1 MRSVDGHDGRRTASP
16 PDKKSALTV
25 FVGIVTFFVIL
36 AVLILVHELGHFTLA
51 KLMGVRVEEFGL
63 GFPPRLRSWSL
74 GGTVY
79 SLNALPLGG
88 FVKMTGENGEDVDPA
103 SFGAKPPWQRLL
115 ILLFGPVMNLAL
127 AMGIFFFSFMGGS
140 PRGLTVVTGVG
151 ARSPAASAK
160 IRVGDKIV
168 DVAGVHVNY
177 LSDLQDVTSTHL
189 GKRVTIELVRA
200 NRFRKVTLVPRANPP
215 ANQGPMGIALTK
227 VTTVTYSPGKA
238 LQLSVQQVGN
248 MVGSIP
254 LLLQNVSQHGGGQ
267 VTGPIGIAHLTTR
280 VVQQEPQQGPS
291 SLFLFVALLSANLG
305 VLNLLPIP
313 ALDGGRIVFVL
324 LSWARRRNLNP
335 EVEGVI
341 HMVGMAV
348 LLMLILVISYQDI
361 VRWVSGG
368 TF

>member
-1 MRSVDGHDGRRTASP
+1 VPA
-16 PDKKSALTV
+16 KKSPLTI
-25 FVGIVTFFVIL
+25 FVGILTFFVIL

-51 KLMGVRVEEFGL
+51 KVMGVRVEEFGL
-63 GFPPRLRSWSL
+63 GFPPRLRSWKL
-74 GGTVY
+74 RGTVY

-88 FVKMTGENGEDVDPA
+88 FVKMTGENGEDDDPA
-103 SFGAKPPWQRLL
+103 SFAAKAPWQRLL
-115 ILLFGPVMNLAL
+115 ILLFGPVMNLTL
-127 AMGIFFFSFMGGS
+127 AVGIFFFAFMGGS
-140 PRGLTVVTGVG
+140 PRGLTIVTGVSAG
-151 ARSPAASAK
+151 SPAALAH
-160 IRVGDKIV
+160 IRVGDTIV
-168 DVAGVHVNY
+168 DAGGVHVNY
-177 LSDLQDVTSTHL
+177 LSDLQHITTSHL
-189 GKRVTIELVRA
+189 GKPLKIKVVR
-200 NRFRKVTLVPRANPP
+200 NHRFRTVLLVPRPKPP
-215 ANQGPMGIALTK
+215 VNQGPMGIALNK
-227 VTTVTYSPGKA
+227 VTTVTYSPGTA
-238 LQLSVQQVGN
+238 LRMSVQQVGD
-248 MVGSIP
+248 MIGSIP

-267 VTGPIGIAHLTTR
+267 VTGPIGIAHLTTQ

-335 EVEGVI
+335 EIEGVI

-361 VRWVSGG
+361 VRWVTGG

>member
-1 MRSVDGHDGRRTASP
+1 MTI
-16 PDKKSALTV
+16 
-25 FVGIVTFFVIL
+25 FVGILTFFVIL

-51 KLMGVRVEEFGL
+51 KVMGVRVEEFGL
-63 GFPPRLRSWSL
+63 GFPPRLRSWKL
-74 GGTVY
+74 RGTVY

-88 FVKMTGENGEDVDPA
+88 FVKMTGENGEDDDPA
-103 SFGAKPPWQRLL
+103 SFAAKAPWQRLL
-115 ILLFGPVMNLAL
+115 ILLFGPVMNLTL
-127 AMGIFFFSFMGGS
+127 AVGIFFFAFMGGS
-140 PRGLTVVTGVG
+140 PRGLTIVTGVSAG
-151 ARSPAASAK
+151 SPAALAH
-160 IRVGDKIV
+160 IRVGDTIV
-168 DVAGVHVNY
+168 DAGGVHVNY
-177 LSDLQDVTSTHL
+177 LSDLQHITTSHL
-189 GKRVTIELVRA
+189 GKPLKIKVVR
-200 NRFRKVTLVPRANPP
+200 NHRFRTVSLVPRPKPP
-215 ANQGPMGIALTK
+215 VNQGPMGIALSK
-227 VTTVTYSPGKA
+227 VTTVTYSPGTA
-238 LQLSVQQVGN
+238 LRMSVQQVAD
-248 MVGSIP
+248 MIGSIP

-267 VTGPIGIAHLTTR
+267 VTGPIGIAHLTTQ

-335 EVEGVI
+335 EIEGVI

-361 VRWVSGG
+361 VRWVTGG

>member
-1 MRSVDGHDGRRTASP
+1 MRPVDGHDGQRTASP
-16 PDKKSALTV
+16 PGKKSLLTI
-25 FVGIVTFFVIL
+25 FIGIVTFFVIL
-36 AVLILVHELGHFTLA
+36 AVLILVHEFGHFALA

-63 GFPPRLRSWSL
+63 GFPPRLRSWSR
-74 GGTVY
+74 GGTIY

-88 FVKMTGENGEDVDPA
+88 FVKMTGENGEDRDPA

-115 ILLFGPVMNLAL
+115 ILLFGPIMNLTL
-127 AMGIFFFSFMGGS
+127 AIGIFFFSFMGGS
-140 PRGLTVVTGVG
+140 PRGLTVVTAVSAG
-151 ARSPAASAK
+151 SPAASAH
-160 IRVGDKIV
+160 IRAGDKIV
-168 DVAGVHVNY
+168 DFAGVHVSY
-177 LSDLQDVTSTHL
+177 LSDLQQVTSTHL
-189 GKRVTIELVRA
+189 GKPVNIVLMRH
-200 NRFRKVTLVPRANPP
+200 NRFLRVLLVPRAKPP
-215 ANQGPMGIALTK
+215 TNQGPMGIALTK

-238 LQLSVQQVGN
+238 LQLSVQQVGD

-267 VTGPIGIAHLTTR
+267 VAGPIGIAHLTTR

-291 SLFLFVALLSANLG
+291 SLFLFIALLSANLG

-348 LLMLILVISYQDI
+348 LLMLIVVISYQDI
-361 VRWVSGG
+361 VRWASGG

>member
-1 MRSVDGHDGRRTASP
+1 
-16 PDKKSALTV
+16 LTV
-25 FVGIVTFFVIL
+25 FIGIITFFVIL

-51 KLMGVRVEEFGL
+51 KLVGVRVEEFGL

-74 GGTVY
+74 GSTTY
-79 SLNALPLGG
+79 SVNALPLGG
-88 FVKMTGENGEDVDPA
+88 FVKMTGENGEDDDPS
-103 SFGAKPPWQRLL
+103 SFGAKAPWQRLL
-115 ILLFGPVMNLAL
+115 ILLFGPLMNLAL
-127 AMGIFFFSFMGGS
+127 AVGIFFFSFMGGS
-140 PRGLTVVTGVG
+140 PQGLTVVTGVNSG
-151 ARSPAASAK
+151 SPAALAH
-160 IRVGDKIV
+160 IRVGDRIV
-168 DVAGVHVNY
+168 DIAGVHVNY
-177 LSDLQDVTSTHL
+177 LSDLQNVTSSNL
-189 GKRVTIELVRA
+189 GKRLTIDLVR
-200 NRFRKVTLVPRANPP
+200 NNHLRQVSLVPRSSWP

-227 VTTVTYSPGKA
+227 VTTVAYSPAKA
-238 LQLSVQQVGN
+238 LQLSVQQVGD
-248 MVGSIP
+248 MIGSIP

-267 VTGPIGIAHLTTR
+267 VTGPIGIANLTTK

-335 EVEGVI
+335 EIEGVI

-348 LLMLILVISYQDI
+348 LLMLIVVISYQDV

-368 TF
+368 SF

>member
-1 MRSVDGHDGRRTASP
+1 
-16 PDKKSALTV
+16 LTV
-25 FVGIVTFFVIL
+25 FVGIVTFFIIL
-36 AVLILVHELGHFTLA
+36 AVLILVHEFGHFTVA

-63 GFPPRLRSWSL
+63 GFPPRLRSWSR
-74 GGTVY
+74 GGTIY

-88 FVKMTGENGEDVDPA
+88 FVKMTGENGEQDDPA

-115 ILLFGPVMNLAL
+115 ILLFGPIMNLTL
-127 AMGIFFFSFMGGS
+127 AVGIFFFSFMGGS

-151 ARSPAASAK
+151 AASPAAAAG

-168 DVAGVHVNY
+168 DVAGIHVNY

-189 GKRVTIELVRA
+189 GRRVTIKLLRDGRSRTVS
-200 NRFRKVTLVPRANPP
+200 LVPRPRPP
-215 ANQGPMGIALTK
+215 VNQGPMGVALARS
-227 VTTVTYSPGKA
+227 TTVTYTPGKA
-238 LQLSVQQVGN
+238 LQLSVQQVGD

-254 LLLQNVSQHGGGQ
+254 VLVQNVSQHGGGQ
-267 VTGPIGIAHLTTR
+267 VAGPIGIAHLTTQ

-324 LSWARRRNLNP
+324 LSWVRRRNLNP
-335 EVEGVI
+335 EIEGLI

-348 LLMLILVISYQDI
+348 LLTLILVISYQDI
-361 VRWVSGG
+361 VHWVSGG
-368 TF
+368 AF